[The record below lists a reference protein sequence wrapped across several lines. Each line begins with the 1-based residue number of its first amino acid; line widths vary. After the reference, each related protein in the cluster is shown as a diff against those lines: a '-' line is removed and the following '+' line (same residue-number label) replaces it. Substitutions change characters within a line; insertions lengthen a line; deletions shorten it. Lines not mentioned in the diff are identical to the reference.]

1 MSNDN
6 NLNAQTRLLD
16 FLASIEADHLTHFSL
31 VTATLTLNSGVFV
44 RLYENYT
51 PADYQQ
57 FLKDLQ
63 GVDCTSVQAGEL
75 IFDNG
80 DVANWLYLTTDTAD
94 KVLTG
99 YWQLIKKRKFAKI

>member
-16 FLASIEADHLTHFSL
+16 FLASIEADHLTHFAL
-31 VTATLTLNSGVFV
+31 VMATITLNSGVFV
-44 RLYENYT
+44 RLYENHT

-57 FLKDLQ
+57 FLKELQ
-63 GVDCTSVQAGEL
+63 GVDYASVQAGEL

-80 DVANWLYLTTDTAD
+80 DVANWVCLTAD
-94 KVLTG
+94 NALTG